1 MTVLDEFF
9 DSYLHYS
16 VSQRL
21 FEDRCRQLTECRGS
35 VEERQALV
43 DETLRLATC
52 VSGNAN
58 DTESLIA
65 DTVEFIQNNGGD
77 PDLLEAISL
86 ITNNLKEDRARADD
100 YNISVSGLRIGN
112 TARRPRRPQVANPFV
127 YVPDEEPEYESGEES
142 GEESEEED
150 GAEDEVG
157 DETETDTE
165 DTDAETDTDDDPAS
179 DESGDGK
186 PAEDESGTDDD
197 TEQSD
202 DSESEDSTDPG
213 DGEPKP
219 KKRFWSRK

>member
-127 YVPDEEPEYESGEES
+127 YVPEEEPEDESGDES
-142 GEESEEED
+142 EEESEEED
-150 GAEDEVG
+150 GTEDG
-157 DETETDTE
+157 TESDTDNTDTE
-165 DTDAETDTDDDPAS
+165 SDTDDDPAS

-186 PAEDESGTDDD
+186 PAEDGSGTDDD

-202 DSESEDSTDPG
+202 DSESEDGTDPG

>member
-127 YVPDEEPEYESGEES
+127 YVPEEGPEDESGD
-142 GEESEEED
+142 ESEEED
-150 GAEDEVG
+150 GAEDG
-157 DETETDTE
+157 TESDTDNTDTE
-165 DTDAETDTDDDPAS
+165 SDTNDDPAS
-179 DESGDGK
+179 DESEDGA
-186 PAEDESGTDDD
+186 AEDGSGTDDD
-197 TEQSD
+197 ADQSD
-202 DSESEDSTDPG
+202 DSESEDSESEDSADPG

>member
-35 VEERQALV
+35 VEERQALM

-127 YVPDEEPEYESGEES
+127 YVPEEEPEDESGED
-142 GEESEEED
+142 SEEED
-150 GAEDEVG
+150 GAEDGTES
-157 DETETDTE
+157 ETDDTDTE
-165 DTDAETDTDDDPAS
+165 SGTDDDPAS
-179 DESGDGK
+179 DESEDG
-186 PAEDESGTDDD
+186 AEEDGFGTDDNAD
-197 TEQSD
+197 QSD
-202 DSESEDSTDPG
+202 DSESEDSESEDGTDPG

>member
-65 DTVEFIQNNGGD
+65 DTVEYIQNNGGD

-127 YVPDEEPEYESGEES
+127 YVPEEEPEDESGDES

-150 GAEDEVG
+150 GAEDG
-157 DETETDTE
+157 TESDTDNTDTE
-165 DTDAETDTDDDPAS
+165 SDTGDDPAS
-179 DESGDGK
+179 
-186 PAEDESGTDDD
+186 DESGTDDD

-202 DSESEDSTDPG
+202 ETDTEDETDPG

>member
-127 YVPDEEPEYESGEES
+127 YVPDVEPEDESGDES
-142 GEESEEED
+142 KEED
-150 GAEDEVG
+150 GAEDG
-157 DETETDTE
+157 TESDTDNTDTE
-165 DTDAETDTDDDPAS
+165 SDTDDDPAS
-179 DESGDGK
+179 DESEDGA
-186 PAEDESGTDDD
+186 AEDGSGTDDD
-197 TEQSD
+197 ANQSD
-202 DSESEDSTDPG
+202 DSESEDSESEDGTDPG

>member
-112 TARRPRRPQVANPFV
+112 TARRPRKPQVANPFV
-127 YVPDEEPEYESGEES
+127 YVPEEEPEDESRED
-142 GEESEEED
+142 SEEED

-186 PAEDESGTDDD
+186 PAEGGSGIDDD

-213 DGEPKP
+213 DEEPKP

>member
-9 DSYLHYS
+9 DSYLHYT

-127 YVPDEEPEYESGEES
+127 YVPEERPEDES

-157 DETETDTE
+157 DDTKTDTE

-186 PAEDESGTDDD
+186 PAEDGSGTDDD
-197 TEQSD
+197 TDQSD
-202 DSESEDSTDPG
+202 DSESGDGTDPG
-213 DGEPKP
+213 EGEPKP

>member
-21 FEDRCRQLTECRGS
+21 FDDRCMQLTECRGS

-127 YVPDEEPEYESGEES
+127 YVPEEEPEDES

-150 GAEDEVG
+150 GAEDG
-157 DETETDTE
+157 TESDTDNTDTE
-165 DTDAETDTDDDPAS
+165 SDTDDDPAS
-179 DESGDGK
+179 DESEDGA
-186 PAEDESGTDDD
+186 AEDGSGTDDD
-197 TEQSD
+197 AEQSE
-202 DSESEDSTDPG
+202 DSESEDGNDPG

>member
-65 DTVEFIQNNGGD
+65 DTVEYIQNNGGD

-127 YVPDEEPEYESGEES
+127 YVPEEEPEDESGDES

-150 GAEDEVG
+150 GAEDG
-157 DETETDTE
+157 TESDTDNTDTE
-165 DTDAETDTDDDPAS
+165 SDTGDDPAS

-186 PAEDESGTDDD
+186 PAEDGAITDDD

-202 DSESEDSTDPG
+202 DSESEDGTDPG

>member
-112 TARRPRRPQVANPFV
+112 AARRPRRPQVANPFV
-127 YVPDEEPEYESGEES
+127 YVPEEEPEDESRED
-142 GEESEEED
+142 SEEED

-179 DESGDGK
+179 DESEDGA
-186 PAEDESGTDDD
+186 AEDGSGTDDD
-197 TEQSD
+197 ADQSE
-202 DSESEDSTDPG
+202 DSESEDSADPG

>member
-127 YVPDEEPEYESGEES
+127 YVPEEEPEDESGDESGEES
-142 GEESEEED
+142 GEED
-150 GAEDEVG
+150 GAEDG
-157 DETETDTE
+157 TESDTDNTDTE
-165 DTDAETDTDDDPAS
+165 SDTDDDPAS
-179 DESGDGK
+179 DESGDGA
-186 PAEDESGTDDD
+186 AEDGSGTDDD
-197 TEQSD
+197 AEQSE
-202 DSESEDSTDPG
+202 DSESGDGNDPG

>member
-127 YVPDEEPEYESGEES
+127 YVPEEEPEDESRED
-142 GEESEEED
+142 SEEED

-157 DETETDTE
+157 DETESDTE
-165 DTDAETDTDDDPAS
+165 DTNAETDTDDDPAS

-186 PAEDESGTDDD
+186 PAEDEPGTNDGTD
-197 TEQSD
+197 QSE
-202 DSESEDSTDPG
+202 DSESEDGTDPG

>member
-112 TARRPRRPQVANPFV
+112 AARRPRRPQVANPFV
-127 YVPDEEPEYESGEES
+127 YVPEEEPEDESGDES

-150 GAEDEVG
+150 GAEDG
-157 DETETDTE
+157 TESDTDNTDTE
-165 DTDAETDTDDDPAS
+165 SDTDDDPAS
-179 DESGDGK
+179 DESGDG
-186 PAEDESGTDDD
+186 ATEDGAVTDDD
-197 TEQSD
+197 AEQSD
-202 DSESEDSTDPG
+202 ETDTEDETDPG

>member
-127 YVPDEEPEYESGEES
+127 YIPEEGPEDESGDES
-142 GEESEEED
+142 GDESEEED
-150 GAEDEVG
+150 GAENGIES
-157 DETETDTE
+157 DTE

-186 PAEDESGTDDD
+186 PAEDGSVTDDD
-197 TEQSD
+197 AEQSD
-202 DSESEDSTDPG
+202 ESESEDGTDPG

>member
-65 DTVEFIQNNGGD
+65 DTVEFIHNNGGD

-127 YVPDEEPEYESGEES
+127 YVPEEEPEDESRED
-142 GEESEEED
+142 SEEED
-150 GAEDEVG
+150 GAEDG
-157 DETETDTE
+157 TESDTDNTDTE
-165 DTDAETDTDDDPAS
+165 SDTDDDPAS
-179 DESGDGK
+179 DESGDG
-186 PAEDESGTDDD
+186 ATEDESGTDDD

-202 DSESEDSTDPG
+202 DSESEDETDPG

>member
-127 YVPDEEPEYESGEES
+127 YVPEEEPEDESRED
-142 GEESEEED
+142 SEEED

-157 DETETDTE
+157 DETESDTE

-179 DESGDGK
+179 DESEDGA
-186 PAEDESGTDDD
+186 AEDGSGTDDD
-197 TEQSD
+197 AEQSD
-202 DSESEDSTDPG
+202 ETDTEDETDPG

>member
-35 VEERQALV
+35 VEERQAFV

-100 YNISVSGLRIGN
+100 YNISVSGLRNGN

-127 YVPDEEPEYESGEES
+127 YIPEEEPEDGSGDES

-150 GAEDEVG
+150 GADDG
-157 DETETDTE
+157 TESDTDNTDTE
-165 DTDAETDTDDDPAS
+165 SDTDDDPAS
-179 DESGDGK
+179 DESGDG
-186 PAEDESGTDDD
+186 ATEDGAVTDDD
-197 TEQSD
+197 AEQSD
-202 DSESEDSTDPG
+202 ETDTEDEADPG

>member
-35 VEERQALV
+35 AEERQALV

-127 YVPDEEPEYESGEES
+127 YVPEEEPEDESGED
-142 GEESEEED
+142 SEEED

-157 DETETDTE
+157 DETVTDNE
-165 DTDAETDTDDDPAS
+165 DMDAETDTDDDPAS
-179 DESGDGK
+179 DESGDG
-186 PAEDESGTDDD
+186 ATEDGAVTDDD
-197 TEQSD
+197 TEQTE
-202 DSESEDSTDPG
+202 DSESEDGTDPG

>member
-127 YVPDEEPEYESGEES
+127 YVAEEEPEDESRED
-142 GEESEEED
+142 SEEED

-157 DETETDTE
+157 DETESDTE

-186 PAEDESGTDDD
+186 PAEDGSGIDDD
-197 TEQSD
+197 AEQSE
-202 DSESEDSTDPG
+202 DSESEDGNDPG

>member
-112 TARRPRRPQVANPFV
+112 TARRPRKPQVANPFV
-127 YVPDEEPEYESGEES
+127 YVPEEEPEDESRED
-142 GEESEEED
+142 SEEED

-197 TEQSD
+197 TQSD
-202 DSESEDSTDPG
+202 ETDTEDETDPG